1 MMKLSQNMIDALIY
15 NAPGDMIA
23 GGPTRAALIRRGLVT
38 KLDGSQGRGGIMT
51 PAGEHQRWILLIDA
65 ELEHA

>member
-1 MMKLSQNMIDALIY
+1 MKLSQNMIDALIY

-23 GGPTRAALIRRGLVT
+23 GGPTRAALIRRGLLT

-51 PAGEHQRWILLIDA
+51 ELGIRVRSELILS
-65 ELEHA
+65 EEE